1 MKTKT
6 NKTKRKKKP
15 IRIYSNVHTL
25 QAKIHKGPFLVTIL
39 SNITSPR
46 VLYVYQ
52 KINISLDISYRYIY
66 IFLINFPC

>member
-6 NKTKRKKKP
+6 NKKLKEKTHKK
-15 IRIYSNVHTL
+15 YSNVHTL

-52 KINISLDISYRYIY
+52 KINISLGTSYIY
-66 IFLINFPC
+66 F